1 MPPATRLDPDL
12 EGLLDRVRPRALG
25 VLGHF
30 RIPEQ
35 DAEDLLQESFLV
47 LLHKRAGV
55 EDPERWFLG
64 TLRNHCRRYWQARR
78 RSLYTAVDGAVL
90 EALSAPVKPEQHRSD
105 LRRDLS
111 AALGG
116 VPPRCRPLLR
126 LRFELGYGP
135 VEAARRLGY
144 RTSSAYKVLQRCVAS
159 LTTRLSSCGIEP
171 RPTDA

>member
-1 MPPATRLDPDL
+1 MPPAIRLDPDL
-12 EGLLDRVRPRALG
+12 ETLLDRVRSRALG

-30 RIPEQ
+30 HIPEQ
-35 DAEDLLQESFLV
+35 DADDLLQQSFLV
-47 LLHKRAGV
+47 LLHKRDSV
-55 EDPERWFLG
+55 DDPERWYLG
-64 TLRNHCRRYWQARR
+64 TLRNHCRRYWQERR

-90 EALSAPVKPEQHRSD
+90 EALSEPVKPDQRRSD

-111 AALGG
+111 AALGA
-116 VPPRCRPLLR
+116 VPPRCRPLLK

-135 VEAARRLGY
+135 VEAAQRLGY

-159 LTTRLSSCGIEP
+159 LTTRLASCGIAV